1 MKNKRNRIISNRK
14 CVVETNP
21 IESQWICQ
29 NKEFPTPVEISSTKN
44 PGKLPG
50 QGISYTCNALSKQI
64 PLKSMD
70 LPKQG
75 ISNTCE
81 LFEDIS
87 RVSGLGPAHLGMQ
100 IRVFPP
106 KLTLAYRSVIG
117 RAIQ

>member
-1 MKNKRNRIISNRK
+1 
-14 CVVETNP
+14 
-21 IESQWICQ
+21 
-29 NKEFPTPVEISSTKN
+29 
-44 PGKLPG
+44 
-50 QGISYTCNALSKQI
+50 
-64 PLKSMD
+64 MD

-75 ISNTCE
+75 NPNTCE

>member
-1 MKNKRNRIISNRK
+1 MK
-14 CVVETNP
+14 
-21 IESQWICQ
+21 
-29 NKEFPTPVEISSTKN
+29 FPTPA
-44 PGKLPG
+44 KLCRNRSHG
-50 QGISYTCNALSKQI
+50 
-64 PLKSMD
+64 KSMD
-70 LPKQG
+70 LSKQG

-87 RVSGLGPAHLGMQ
+87 RVSGLSPAHLGRQ

>member
-1 MKNKRNRIISNRK
+1 
-14 CVVETNP
+14 
-21 IESQWICQ
+21 
-29 NKEFPTPVEISSTKN
+29 
-44 PGKLPG
+44 
-50 QGISYTCNALSKQI
+50 
-64 PLKSMD
+64 MD

-75 ISNTCE
+75 NPNTCE

-87 RVSGLGPAHLGMQ
+87 RVSGLGPAHLGRQ